1 VSVTVFNVRDIIA
14 GPTTA
19 LAAASGPRQRTML
32 RNFMRH
38 GMLEVAGRWHEI
50 LTPEMVVDWPRYRI
64 FEGGQQH
71 ELEGPDQIGSF
82 YAELTRQGLNVFGPL
97 DETVFVSDW
106 GLAIESLM
114 GSHLTGEQAVAI
126 GYPQA
131 DRGEFYQLT
140 RYISSFWPYAE
151 DCRLI
156 GEHIYENTGS
166 RHLDRITKAQY
177 VSPEAA
183 RDQLADLIE
192 KSRDWSREL
201 T

>member
-1 VSVTVFNVRDIIA
+1 
-14 GPTTA
+14 
-19 LAAASGPRQRTML
+19 
-32 RNFMRH
+32 
-38 GMLEVAGRWHEI
+38 
-50 LTPEMVVDWPRYRI
+50 
-64 FEGGQQH
+64 
-71 ELEGPDQIGSF
+71 
-82 YAELTRQGLNVFGPL
+82 
-97 DETVFVSDW
+97 
-106 GLAIESLM
+106 M
-114 GSHLTGEQAVAI
+114 GSHLTGQQAVAI

-131 DRGEFYQLT
+131 DPSGFYQLT
-140 RYISSFWPYAE
+140 HYISSFWPYAE

-192 KSRDWSREL
+192 QSRDWNGEL